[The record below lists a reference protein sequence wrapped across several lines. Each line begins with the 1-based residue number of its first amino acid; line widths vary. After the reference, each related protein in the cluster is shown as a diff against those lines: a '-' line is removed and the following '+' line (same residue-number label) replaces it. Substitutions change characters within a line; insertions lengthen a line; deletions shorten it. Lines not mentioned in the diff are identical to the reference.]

1 MHYIKK
7 LNLLLL
13 IGFISWLPAS
23 NTDIFYSNV
32 SGVVFIAGDNGIG
45 SGVII
50 SNDGHILTNWHVIED
65 NPNLHALTLGEG
77 DYDENLRG
85 LELIKYDP
93 QKDLALL
100 KLKTIPKNVRV
111 IKISKVVQKVG
122 ERVHAIGHPRGEMWS
137 YTMGY
142 ISAFREDYTW
152 KDPEND
158 QEFSGDVYQMQT
170 PINPGNSGGPLLNEH
185 GNLIGINTFIDPNS
199 QNITFAV
206 TVKEI
211 ISFLAS

>member
-1 MHYIKK
+1 MYHLKK
-7 LNLLLL
+7 LNLFLL

-50 SNDGHILTNWHVIED
+50 SNGGHILTNWHVIED
-65 NPNLHALTLGEG
+65 NPNLNALTLGEG

-85 LELIKYDP
+85 LELIKYDS

-100 KLKTIPKNVRV
+100 KLKTIPKNVSV
-111 IKISKVVQKVG
+111 IKISKVIQEVG

-137 YTMGY
+137 YAMGY
-142 ISAFREDYTW
+142 ISAFREGYTW
-152 KDPEND
+152 KDPENE

-185 GNLIGINTFIDPNS
+185 GNLIAIKTFIDTNS

-211 ISFLAS
+211 VSFLAS

>member
-1 MHYIKK
+1 MHHLKK
-7 LNLLLL
+7 LNLFLL
-13 IGFISWLPAS
+13 ISFISWLPAS

-50 SNDGHILTNWHVIED
+50 SNAGHILTNWHVIED
-65 NPNLHALTLGEG
+65 NPNLNALTLGEG

-100 KLKTIPKNVRV
+100 KLKTIPKNISM
-111 IKISKVVQKVG
+111 IKIRKVVQEVG

-137 YTMGY
+137 YAMGY
-142 ISAFREDYTW
+142 ISAFREGYTW
-152 KDPEND
+152 KDPENE

-185 GNLIGINTFIDPNS
+185 GNLIGINTFIDTNS

-211 ISFLAS
+211 VSFLAS

>member
-1 MHYIKK
+1 MHHLKK
-7 LNLLLL
+7 LNLFFLLGL
-13 IGFISWLPAS
+13 ISWLPAS
-23 NTDIFYSNV
+23 NTDIFYNNV
-32 SGVVFIAGDNGIG
+32 SGVIFITGDNGIG

-65 NPNLHALTLGEG
+65 NPNLNALTLGEG
-77 DYDENLRG
+77 GYDENLRD

-93 QKDLALL
+93 KRDLALL
-100 KLKTIPKNVRV
+100 KLKTMPKNVSV
-111 IKISKVVQKVG
+111 IKISKVVQEVG

-142 ISAFREDYTW
+142 ISAFREGYTW
-152 KDPEND
+152 KDTEHNR
-158 QEFSGDVYQMQT
+158 EFSGDVYQMQT

-185 GNLIGINTFIDPNS
+185 GNLIGLNIFGYTNS

>member
-1 MHYIKK
+1 MHHLKK
-7 LNLLLL
+7 LNLFFLLGL
-13 IGFISWLPAS
+13 ISWLPAS
-23 NTDIFYSNV
+23 NTDIFYNNV
-32 SGVVFIAGDNGIG
+32 SGVIFITGDNGIG

-65 NPNLHALTLGEG
+65 NPNLNALTLGEG
-77 DYDENLRG
+77 GYDENLRD

-93 QKDLALL
+93 KRDLALL
-100 KLKTIPKNVRV
+100 KLKTMPKNVSV
-111 IKISKVVQKVG
+111 IKISKVVQEVG

-142 ISAFREDYTW
+142 ISAFREGYTW
-152 KDPEND
+152 KDAEHNR
-158 QEFSGDVYQMQT
+158 EFSGDVYQMQT

-185 GNLIGINTFIDPNS
+185 GNLIGLNIFGYTNS

>member
-1 MHYIKK
+1 MYHLKK
-7 LNLLLL
+7 LNLFLL
-13 IGFISWLPAS
+13 IGFISWLPVS

-50 SNDGHILTNWHVIED
+50 SNSGHILTNWHVIED
-65 NPNLHALTLGEG
+65 NPNLNALTLGEG

-100 KLKTIPKNVRV
+100 KLKTIPKNVSV
-111 IKISKVVQKVG
+111 IKISKVVQEVG

-137 YTMGY
+137 YAMGY
-142 ISAFREDYTW
+142 ISAFREGYTW
-152 KDPEND
+152 KDPENE

-170 PINPGNSGGPLLNEH
+170 PINPGNSGGPLLN
-185 GNLIGINTFIDPNS
+185 
-199 QNITFAV
+199 
-206 TVKEI
+206 
-211 ISFLAS
+211 

>member
-23 NTDIFYSNV
+23 NTDIFYNNV
-32 SGVVFIAGDNGIG
+32 SGVVLIAGDDGIG

-65 NPNLHALTLGEG
+65 NPNLNALTLGEG
-77 DYDENLRG
+77 DYDENLRD

-100 KLKTIPKNVRV
+100 KLKTIPKNVSV

-122 ERVHAIGHPRGEMWS
+122 ERVHAIGHPRG
-137 YTMGY
+137 
-142 ISAFREDYTW
+142 
-152 KDPEND
+152 
-158 QEFSGDVYQMQT
+158 
-170 PINPGNSGGPLLNEH
+170 
-185 GNLIGINTFIDPNS
+185 
-199 QNITFAV
+199 
-206 TVKEI
+206 
-211 ISFLAS
+211 

>member
-1 MHYIKK
+1 MHHLKK
-7 LNLLLL
+7 LNLFFL
-13 IGFISWLPAS
+13 IGLISWLPAS
-23 NTDIFYSNV
+23 NTDIFYNNV
-32 SGVVFIAGDNGIG
+32 SGVIFIAGDNGIG

-65 NPNLHALTLGEG
+65 NPNLNALTLGEG
-77 DYDENLRG
+77 GYDENLRD

-93 QKDLALL
+93 KRDLALL
-100 KLKTIPKNVRV
+100 KLKTIPKNVSV
-111 IKISKVVQKVG
+111 IKISKVVQEVG

-142 ISAFREDYTW
+142 ISAFRKGYTW
-152 KDPEND
+152 KDSEHNR
-158 QEFSGDVYQMQT
+158 EFSGDVYQMQT

-185 GNLIGINTFIDPNS
+185 GNLIGLNIFVYTNS
-199 QNITFAV
+199 QNISFAV

>member
-1 MHYIKK
+1 MYHLNR
-7 LNLLLL
+7 LNLFLL

-50 SNDGHILTNWHVIED
+50 SNGGHILTNWHVIED
-65 NPNLHALTLGEG
+65 NPNLNALTLGEG

-100 KLKTIPKNVRV
+100 KLKTIPKNVSV
-111 IKISKVVQKVG
+111 IKISKVVQEVG

-137 YTMGY
+137 YAMGY
-142 ISAFREDYTW
+142 ISAFREGYTW
-152 KDPEND
+152 KDPENE

-185 GNLIGINTFIDPNS
+185 GNLIGINTFIDTNS
-199 QNITFAV
+199 QNITYAV

-211 ISFLAS
+211 VSFLAS

>member
-142 ISAFREDYTW
+142 ISAFREGYTW

-206 TVKEI
+206 TVKAI
-211 ISFLAS
+211 VSFLAS

>member
-1 MHYIKK
+1 MHHLKK
-7 LNLLLL
+7 LNLFFL
-13 IGFISWLPAS
+13 IGLISWLPAS
-23 NTDIFYSNV
+23 NTDIFYNNV
-32 SGVVFIAGDNGIG
+32 SGVIFIAGDNGIG

-65 NPNLHALTLGEG
+65 NPNLNALTLGEG
-77 DYDENLRG
+77 DYDENLRD

-93 QKDLALL
+93 KRDLALL
-100 KLKTIPKNVRV
+100 KLKTIPKNVSV
-111 IKISKVVQKVG
+111 IKISKVVQEVG

-142 ISAFREDYTW
+142 ISAFREGYTW
-152 KDPEND
+152 KDTEHNR
-158 QEFSGDVYQMQT
+158 EFSGDVYQMQT

-185 GNLIGINTFIDPNS
+185 GNLIGLNIFGYTNS

>member
-13 IGFISWLPAS
+13 TGFISWLPAS
-23 NTDIFYSNV
+23 NTDIFYNNV
-32 SGVVFIAGDNGIG
+32 SGVVLIAGDDGIG

-65 NPNLHALTLGEG
+65 NPNLNALTLGEG
-77 DYDENLRG
+77 DYDENLRD

-100 KLKTIPKNVRV
+100 KLKTIPKNVSV

-142 ISAFREDYTW
+142 ISAFREGYTW
-152 KDPEND
+152 QDPEVEK
-158 QEFSGDVYQMQT
+158 EFSGDVYQMQT

>member
-13 IGFISWLPAS
+13 VGFISWLPAS

-77 DYDENLRG
+77 GYDENFRG

-100 KLKTIPKNVRV
+100 KLKTIPKNVSV
-111 IKISKVVQKVG
+111 IKISKVVQEVG

-142 ISAFREDYTW
+142 ISAFREGYTW

-206 TVKEI
+206 TVKAI
-211 ISFLAS
+211 VSFLAS

>member
-1 MHYIKK
+1 MHHLKK
-7 LNLLLL
+7 LNLFFL
-13 IGFISWLPAS
+13 IGLISWLPAS
-23 NTDIFYSNV
+23 NTDIFYNNV
-32 SGVVFIAGDNGIG
+32 SGVIFIAGDNGIG

-65 NPNLHALTLGEG
+65 NPNLNALTLGEG
-77 DYDENLRG
+77 GYDENLRD

-93 QKDLALL
+93 KRDLALL
-100 KLKTIPKNVRV
+100 KLKTIPKNVSV
-111 IKISKVVQKVG
+111 IKISKVVQEVG

-142 ISAFREDYTW
+142 ISAFREGYTW
-152 KDPEND
+152 KDTEHNR
-158 QEFSGDVYQMQT
+158 EFSGDVYQMQT

-185 GNLIGINTFIDPNS
+185 GNLIGLNIFGYSNS

>member
-1 MHYIKK
+1 MYHLNR
-7 LNLLLL
+7 LNLFLL

-50 SNDGHILTNWHVIED
+50 SNGGHILTNWHVIED
-65 NPNLHALTLGEG
+65 NPNLNALTLGEG
-77 DYDENLRG
+77 DYDENFRS

-100 KLKTIPKNVRV
+100 KLKTIPKNVSM
-111 IKISKVVQKVG
+111 IKISKVVQEVG

-137 YTMGY
+137 YAMGY
-142 ISAFREDYTW
+142 ISAFREGYTW
-152 KDPEND
+152 KDPDNE

-185 GNLIGINTFIDPNS
+185 GNLIGINTFVDTNS
-199 QNITFAV
+199 QNITYAV

-211 ISFLAS
+211 VSFLAS

>member
-23 NTDIFYSNV
+23 NTDIFYNNV
-32 SGVVFIAGDNGIG
+32 SGVVLIAGDDGIG

-65 NPNLHALTLGEG
+65 NPNLTALTLGEG
-77 DYDENLRG
+77 DYDENLRD

-100 KLKTIPKNVRV
+100 KLKTIPKNLSV
-111 IKISKVVQKVG
+111 IKISKVVQEVG
-122 ERVHAIGHPRGEMWS
+122 EKVHAIGHPRGEMWS

-142 ISAFREDYTW
+142 ISAFREGYTW
-152 KDPEND
+152 QDPEVE

-185 GNLIGINTFIDPNS
+185 GNLIGINTFIDPDS

-211 ISFLAS
+211 VSFLAS

>member
-1 MHYIKK
+1 MRHLKK
-7 LNLLLL
+7 LNLFFL
-13 IGFISWLPAS
+13 IGLISWLPAS
-23 NTDIFYSNV
+23 NTDIFYNNV
-32 SGVVFIAGDNGIG
+32 SGVIFIAGDNGIG

-65 NPNLHALTLGEG
+65 NPNLNALTLGEG
-77 DYDENLRG
+77 GYDENLRD
-85 LELIKYDP
+85 LELIKHDP
-93 QKDLALL
+93 RRDLALL
-100 KLKTIPKNVRV
+100 KLKTIPKNVSV
-111 IKISKVVQKVG
+111 IKISKVVQEVG

-142 ISAFREDYTW
+142 ISAFREGYTW
-152 KDPEND
+152 EDTEHD
-158 QEFSGDVYQMQT
+158 REFSGDVYQMQT

-185 GNLIGINTFIDPNS
+185 GNLIGLNIFGYTNS

>member
-1 MHYIKK
+1 M
-7 LNLLLL
+7 
-13 IGFISWLPAS
+13 PAS

-50 SNDGHILTNWHVIED
+50 SNGGHILTNWHVIED
-65 NPNLHALTLGEG
+65 NPNLNALTLGEG
-77 DYDENLRG
+77 DYDENLRD

-100 KLKTIPKNVRV
+100 KLKTIPKNVSV
-111 IKISKVVQKVG
+111 IKISKVVQEVG

-137 YTMGY
+137 YAMGY
-142 ISAFREDYTW
+142 ISAFREGYTW
-152 KDPEND
+152 KDPENE
-158 QEFSGDVYQMQT
+158 QEFNGDVYQMQT

-185 GNLIGINTFIDPNS
+185 GNLIGINTFIDPDS

-211 ISFLAS
+211 VSFLAS

>member
-23 NTDIFYSNV
+23 NTDIFYNNV
-32 SGVVFIAGDNGIG
+32 SGVVLIAGDDGIG

-65 NPNLHALTLGEG
+65 NPNLNALTLGEG
-77 DYDENLRG
+77 DYDENLRE

-100 KLKTIPKNVRV
+100 KLKTIPKNVSV
-111 IKISKVVQKVG
+111 IKISKVIQEVG

-137 YTMGY
+137 YAMGY
-142 ISAFREDYTW
+142 ISAFREGYTW
-152 KDPEND
+152 KDPENE

-185 GNLIGINTFIDPNS
+185 GNLIGINTFIDTNS

-211 ISFLAS
+211 VSFLAS

>member
-1 MHYIKK
+1 MHHLKK
-7 LNLLLL
+7 LNLFFL
-13 IGFISWLPAS
+13 IGLISWLPAS
-23 NTDIFYSNV
+23 NTDIFYNNV
-32 SGVVFIAGDNGIG
+32 SGVIFIAGDNGIG

-65 NPNLHALTLGEG
+65 NPNLNALTLGEG
-77 DYDENLRG
+77 GYDENLRD
-85 LELIKYDP
+85 LELIKHDP
-93 QKDLALL
+93 RRDLALL
-100 KLKTIPKNVRV
+100 KLKTIPKNVSV
-111 IKISKVVQKVG
+111 IKISKVVQEVG

-142 ISAFREDYTW
+142 ISAFREGYTW
-152 KDPEND
+152 KDTEHNR
-158 QEFSGDVYQMQT
+158 EFSGDVYQMQT

-185 GNLIGINTFIDPNS
+185 GNLIGLNIFGYTNS

>member
-23 NTDIFYSNV
+23 NTDIFYNNV
-32 SGVVFIAGDNGIG
+32 SGVVLIAGDDGIG

-65 NPNLHALTLGEG
+65 NPNLNALTLGEG
-77 DYDENLRG
+77 DYDENLRD

-100 KLKTIPKNVRV
+100 KLKTIPKNVSV

-142 ISAFREDYTW
+142 ISAFREGYSW
-152 KDPEND
+152 QDPEVA

>member
-1 MHYIKK
+1 MHHLKK
-7 LNLLLL
+7 LNLFFL
-13 IGFISWLPAS
+13 IGLISWLPAS
-23 NTDIFYSNV
+23 NTDIFYNNV
-32 SGVVFIAGDNGIG
+32 SGVIFITGDNGIG

-65 NPNLHALTLGEG
+65 NPNLNALTLGEG
-77 DYDENLRG
+77 DYDENLRD

-93 QKDLALL
+93 KRDLALL
-100 KLKTIPKNVRV
+100 KLKTIPKNVSV
-111 IKISKVVQKVG
+111 IKISKVVQEVG

-142 ISAFREDYTW
+142 ISAFREGYTW
-152 KDPEND
+152 KDTEHNR
-158 QEFSGDVYQMQT
+158 EFSGDVYQMQT

-185 GNLIGINTFIDPNS
+185 GNLIGLNIFGYTNS

>member
-1 MHYIKK
+1 MHHLKK
-7 LNLLLL
+7 LNLFLL
-13 IGFISWLPAS
+13 ISFISWLPAS

-50 SNDGHILTNWHVIED
+50 SNAGHILTNWHVIED
-65 NPNLHALTLGEG
+65 NPNLNALTLGEG

-100 KLKTIPKNVRV
+100 KLKTIPKNVSV
-111 IKISKVVQKVG
+111 IKISKVVQEVG

-137 YTMGY
+137 YAMGY
-142 ISAFREDYTW
+142 ISAFREGYTW
-152 KDPEND
+152 KDPENE

-185 GNLIGINTFIDPNS
+185 GNLIGINTFIDTNS

-211 ISFLAS
+211 VSFLAS

>member
-1 MHYIKK
+1 MHHLKK
-7 LNLLLL
+7 LNLFLL
-13 IGFISWLPAS
+13 ISFISWLPAS

-50 SNDGHILTNWHVIED
+50 SNAGHILTNWHVIED
-65 NPNLHALTLGEG
+65 NPNLNALTLGEG
-77 DYDENLRG
+77 DYDENLRD

-100 KLKTIPKNVRV
+100 KLKTIPKNVSV
-111 IKISKVVQKVG
+111 IKISKVVQEVG

-137 YTMGY
+137 YAMGY
-142 ISAFREDYTW
+142 ISAFREGYTW
-152 KDPEND
+152 KDPENE

-185 GNLIGINTFIDPNS
+185 GNLIGINTFVDTNS
-199 QNITFAV
+199 QNITYAV

-211 ISFLAS
+211 VSFLAS

>member
-1 MHYIKK
+1 MF
-7 LNLLLL
+7 LL

-65 NPNLHALTLGEG
+65 NLNLNALTLGEG

-85 LELIKYDP
+85 LELIKYDS

-100 KLKTIPKNVRV
+100 KLKTIPKNVSV
-111 IKISKVVQKVG
+111 IKISKVIQEVG

-137 YTMGY
+137 YAMGY
-142 ISAFREDYTW
+142 ISAFREGYTW
-152 KDPEND
+152 KDSENE

-185 GNLIGINTFIDPNS
+185 GNLIGINTFIDTNS

-211 ISFLAS
+211 VSFLAS